1 VYVGEDQVHG
11 LYQEHYA
18 FREAMTDVVIQN
30 LIEDEKVGSFFF
42 SLSPLKVIM

>member
-1 VYVGEDQVHG
+1 MGEDQVHG

-30 LIEDEKVGSFFF
+30 LIEDEKVGSLFFL
-42 SLSPLKVIM
+42 SLSP